1 MPRRHPQSPNPAS
14 GHWAWR
20 LQSWGA
26 SLLEVLYP
34 GRCALCLDPAPAG
47 LCAGCVSD
55 LARPGP
61 SCPTCAE
68 PLPFAGG
75 CPSCQRSPPV
85 LDAVWTPFVYAWPLS
100 HLLLAYKGGG
110 RPQLLRPLG
119 SLLAQHLPA
128 VATDGVDR
136 VIPVPLHERRWVHR
150 GFNQAEDLARVL
162 GRRRGLRVDTRSVT
176 RVIAT
181 PSQQGLSRRARRA
194 NLRGA
199 FEATMDLS
207 GQHVLL
213 LDDVMTTGTTLN
225 ELADVVRRAGAA
237 RVTAVALA
245 RA

>member
-1 MPRRHPQSPNPAS
+1 MPDRHPESPSPAS
-14 GHWAWR
+14 GHWGR
-20 LQSWGA
+20 FLQSWGA
-26 SLLEVLYP
+26 SLLEGLYP

-68 PLPFAGG
+68 PLPFTGG
-75 CPSCQRSPPV
+75 CPSCQRSPPA
-85 LDAVWTPFVYAWPLS
+85 LDAVSTPFVYAWPLS

-110 RPQLLRPLG
+110 RPQLARPLG
-119 SLLAQHLPA
+119 SLLAGHLPET
-128 VATDGVDR
+128 ATGAVDR
-136 VIPVPLHERRWVHR
+136 VIPVPLHEGRLVRR
-150 GFNQAEDLARVL
+150 GFNQAEELARVL
-162 GRRRGLRVDTRSVT
+162 CRRRGLFVDTRSVT
-176 RVIAT
+176 RVRST

-199 FEATMDLS
+199 FAVSADLS
-207 GQHVLL
+207 GERILL

-225 ELADVVRRAGAA
+225 ELADAVRRAGAT

>member
-1 MPRRHPQSPNPAS
+1 MERF
-14 GHWAWR
+14 
-20 LQSWGA
+20 
-26 SLLEVLYP
+26 YP

-47 LCAGCVSD
+47 LCAACASD

-68 PLPFAGG
+68 PLPFAGD
-75 CPSCQRSPPV
+75 CPSCQRSPPR
-85 LDAVWTPFVYAWPLS
+85 LDAVWAPFVYAWPLS

-110 RPQLLRPLG
+110 RPQLGRPLG
-119 SLLAQHLPA
+119 SLLAEHLPLI
-128 VATDGVDR
+128 ATDGVDR
-136 VIPVPLHERRWVHR
+136 VIPVPLHERRLVYR
-150 GFNQAEDLARVL
+150 GFNQAEDLARAL
-162 GRRRGLRVDTRSVT
+162 CRQRDLCIDTRSVT
-176 RVIAT
+176 RVRAT

-199 FEATMDLS
+199 FAVSADLS
-207 GQHVLL
+207 GERILL

-225 ELADVVRRAGAA
+225 ELADAVRRAGAA